1 MQLIDKDKLIET
13 IQLIPCWE
21 CDGQGTDECYSCIME
36 RVADAPAVD
45 YIPMDAETVLKGVH
59 DQIRWERDMAMESL
73 KEIGV
78 GFCEKTDDVVR
89 VVRCKECKHSLENN
103 GLLVI
108 GARFCHR
115 NIDGND
121 VYETV
126 WDCDYCSKGERKE
139 VQE

>member
-1 MQLIDKDKLIET
+1 MKQLLMKML
-13 IQLIPCWE
+13 
-21 CDGQGTDECYSCIME
+21 
-36 RVADAPAVD
+36 DAVPRC
-45 YIPMDAETVLKGVH
+45 VL

-121 VYETV
+121 VYEPV
-126 WDCDYCSKGERKE
+126 WDCDFCSRAERKDLSLGIKTIDKEE